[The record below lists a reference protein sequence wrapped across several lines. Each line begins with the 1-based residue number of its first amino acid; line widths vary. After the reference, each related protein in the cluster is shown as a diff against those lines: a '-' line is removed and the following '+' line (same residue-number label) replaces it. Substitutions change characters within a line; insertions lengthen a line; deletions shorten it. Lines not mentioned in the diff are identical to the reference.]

1 LPPVKWAFSLL
12 KPHSEAGEGKNRLL
26 PAEKGPMRMALR
38 HARRLNPGTL
48 FLGVG
53 LVAAMLTS
61 PAAAQTAVKFA
72 LDFRFE
78 GPSAPFFLA
87 LDRGYFKAEGLDVT
101 IEPGT
106 GSIEPVNRVGS
117 GAYDMGFGDINTL
130 IRLRDQRPS
139 TPKPVFMVYNKPPFA
154 IVGRRSRGIVN
165 PKDLENNRA
174 GAPSGDAAFAQW
186 PLFAKINGIDPAKVT
201 VENVGFPV
209 RELMLAAGQ
218 VDAIFGFSFSAFV
231 GVKDRGVPVN
241 DLTLIMMADHGLAL
255 YGNAIMA
262 NPRFAADK
270 PEAVRGFLRAYL
282 KGLKEA
288 VNDPANAVEAV
299 LKRNPV
305 ARREVEIERLRMAIS
320 ENILTAETRAN
331 GYGAV
336 DLVRLER
343 AIDQIALTYNF
354 KTKPKASDVFDDS
367 YLPPVHQRQVE

>member
-1 LPPVKWAFSLL
+1 
-12 KPHSEAGEGKNRLL
+12 
-26 PAEKGPMRMALR
+26 
-38 HARRLNPGTL
+38 
-48 FLGVG
+48 
-53 LVAAMLTS
+53 
-61 PAAAQTAVKFA
+61 
-72 LDFRFE
+72 
-78 GPSAPFFLA
+78 
-87 LDRGYFKAEGLDVT
+87 
-101 IEPGT
+101 
-106 GSIEPVNRVGS
+106 
-117 GAYDMGFGDINTL
+117 
-130 IRLRDQRPS
+130 
-139 TPKPVFMVYNKPPFA
+139 
-154 IVGRRSRGIVN
+154 
-165 PKDLENNRA
+165 
-174 GAPSGDAAFAQW
+174 
-186 PLFAKINGIDPAKVT
+186 
-201 VENVGFPV
+201 
-209 RELMLAAGQ
+209 MLAAGQ

-282 KGLKEA
+282 KGLKDA
-288 VNDPANAVEAV
+288 VNDPANAVETV

-343 AIDQIALTYNF
+343 AIGQIALTYNF